1 MSWCVSL
8 LAARLSK
15 SMGEVKAQLFIS
27 LCNHKLQLAF
37 FSSSQRS
44 LHGAPIF
51 RLFLKV
57 AVKGTQQC
65 DFTNLGNWKVDWGNP
80 IQSVTCLSVR
90 KICNHHVFTLCNT
103 LQPVWH
109 AFSTFWLWSSVVSVL
124 ISVTTDM
131 SPTGDLLVTFIFLG
145 EVSFRACSEAFMCYT
160 RLAHS
165 LVVAHPLGISCRSTY
180 GEWAWQFIEHMYLR
194 HVIILAEG
202 VSAQSVTCFSLMRKY
217 DDHPLT
223 TLSILIHQPPMIAVF
238 SLP

>member
-1 MSWCVSL
+1 M
-8 LAARLSK
+8 
-15 SMGEVKAQLFIS
+15 
-27 LCNHKLQLAF
+27 H
-37 FSSSQRS
+37 
-44 LHGAPIF
+44 
-51 RLFLKV
+51 
-57 AVKGTQQC
+57 QC
-65 DFTNLGNWKVDWGNP
+65 DCQFGQLESGLRQPNSK
-80 IQSVTCLSVR
+80 CYLSTM
-90 KICNHHVFTLCNT
+90 CNHHVVTLCDSAVT
-103 LQPVWH
+103 LQPELH
-109 AFSTFWLWSSVVSVL
+109 TFSAFWLWSSVVSVL

-202 VSAQSVTCFSLMRKY
+202 VSAQSKY